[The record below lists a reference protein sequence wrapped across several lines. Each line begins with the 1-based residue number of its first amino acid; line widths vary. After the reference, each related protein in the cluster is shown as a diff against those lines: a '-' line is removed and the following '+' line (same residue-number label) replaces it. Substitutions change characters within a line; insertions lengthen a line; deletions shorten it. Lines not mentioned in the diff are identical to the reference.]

1 MNGEENLSDRLAR
14 QARELVETAGSTT
27 GRLARLGRL
36 QLDLLGIKRE
46 MQQEYRQ
53 LGERALELIR
63 AGEVAR
69 LGDDPMADPVIRR
82 LEKLDAER
90 ILRERQIEEAKGTE

>member
-1 MNGEENLSDRLAR
+1 MNGEENLSDRFAR
-14 QARELVETAGSTT
+14 QARDLMESAGSKT
-27 GRLARLGRL
+27 GQLARLGRL

-63 AGEVAR
+63 AGEAAR
-69 LGDDPMADPVIRR
+69 LGDDPLAAPVIRR
-82 LEKLDAER
+82 LEKLDADR
-90 ILRERQIEEAKGTE
+90 IRREEQINEAKA